1 MHLSHMYILENCDR
15 LQILVLGAP
24 EQKSNIHNVEN
35 KSVFPCLSPFAF
47 RCVRSCAFEYFLY
60 LSFWFL
66 FRFACAVCCL
76 FNGAE
81 YIFSTYSFLFCF
93 CATSKFQWYDMNS
106 PLFFVRYSLFV
117 PRFFPHIVHSGG
129 ASVSTVNFRWVY
141 SVCQMCVRI
150 RYFVFSLSRAV
161 LRRNAHLIW
170 QHCCG
175 HWTVTSRVQ
184 FSRMNWIIVRHSG
197 DEVMRHKPIYL
208 LSVCVRSILYS
219 AESRK

>member
-15 LQILVLGAP
+15 PQILVLGAS

-35 KSVFPCLSPFAF
+35 KSVFPWLSPFAF

-66 FRFACAVCCL
+66 FRFACVVCCL

-117 PRFFPHIVHSGG
+117 PRFFP
-129 ASVSTVNFRWVY
+129 TLFRW
-141 SVCQMCVRI
+141 SVGVHCE
-150 RYFVFSLSRAV
+150 FSLGVFRVPNVCSHSVFCFLSLSR
-161 LRRNAHLIW
+161 
-170 QHCCG
+170 C
-175 HWTVTSRVQ
+175 TSSERTFDMTALLWALDSDQ
-184 FSRMNWIIVRHSG
+184 SRAIFTYELNYCA
-197 DEVMRHKPIYL
+197 P
-208 LSVCVRSILYS
+208 
-219 AESRK
+219 